1 MEEIES
7 HDTFYLTRAGF
18 IVPTV
23 TGSIS
28 CISSATII
36 YIIVKSMRNTVYHRL
51 LFVISFC
58 DMLSSLAVALTTLPM
73 PTDVIYSFEGPSYGN
88 TKTCEAQGLV
98 YATGNAIIINVSIIL
113 YIYYLAAL
121 RMKMPDHKFSKRI
134 EPVLLSLAITMPL
147 VLVPLLAMRNK
158 VVNPSPYVSFCFI
171 SSYPLHCNDPRYE
184 DEQCIR
190 GEGGTK
196 MFQYLL
202 FACSFLVVT
211 TLLISMALIIHFFWG
226 IERAKKRREM
236 RSTDILSTDPEDFLT
251 DEDYELTNLMT
262 KQALM
267 YFGAFLLTWSWTLL
281 NFWKGWDKHGYV
293 KYTIGDNCLF
303 QTMFTIFHPLQGFY
317 NLVIFF
323 YHKIWS
329 LRRKSDI
336 GAFEALILTFRSP
349 GDVPLE
355 RVTNMTH
362 VNAIQLIELSNEK
375 ESSHKLSGEGKRR
388 NPTVDSDDLSFDPS
402 MVSLPSMLSAF
413 ASSDLSLEPSRDSS
427 RSKMSGFVSNMSEI
441 KEND

>member
-7 HDTFYLTRAGF
+7 HDTFYLTRAGI
-18 IVPTV
+18 IVPTI

-73 PTDVIYSFEGPSYGN
+73 PTSVIYPFEGPSFGT

-98 YATGNAIIINVSIIL
+98 YAIGNAININVSIIL

-121 RMKMPDHKFSKRI
+121 RLKMPDHKFSKRI
-134 EPVLLSLAITMPL
+134 EPVLLSLAIIVPL
-147 VLVPLLAMRNK
+147 VLAPIILMRRK
-158 VVNPSPYVSFCFI
+158 IINPSPYASFCYI
-171 SSYPLHCNDPRYE
+171 APYPLHCNEPRYE

-190 GEGGTK
+190 GEGNTDIF
-196 MFQYLL
+196 MYLL
-202 FACSFLVVT
+202 LALTFLAVT

-226 IERAKKRREM
+226 IERAKKRREV
-236 RSTDILSTDPEDFLT
+236 RSTGDLSADPEHFQT
-251 DEDYELTNLMT
+251 DEEASHYELTILLT

-267 YFGAFLLTWSWTLL
+267 YFGAFLLTWSWMFLKFTL
-281 NFWKGWDKHGYV
+281 D
-293 KYTIGDNCLF
+293 DNHLF
-303 QTMFTIFHPLQGFY
+303 QIMFAIFHPLQGFY
-317 NLVIFF
+317 NLVIFV
-323 YHKIWS
+323 YHKMWS
-329 LRRKSDI
+329 LQRKSDI
-336 GAFEALILTFRSP
+336 GAFEAFILTFRSP
-349 GDVPLE
+349 DDVPLE
-355 RVTNMTH
+355 RVSNMSH
-362 VNAIQLIELSNEK
+362 VNATQLFELSNEE

-413 ASSDLSLEPSRDSS
+413 SSSDFSLEPSRVSS
-427 RSKMSGFVSNMSEI
+427 QSKMSGFASSMSEI
-441 KEND
+441 KEMD